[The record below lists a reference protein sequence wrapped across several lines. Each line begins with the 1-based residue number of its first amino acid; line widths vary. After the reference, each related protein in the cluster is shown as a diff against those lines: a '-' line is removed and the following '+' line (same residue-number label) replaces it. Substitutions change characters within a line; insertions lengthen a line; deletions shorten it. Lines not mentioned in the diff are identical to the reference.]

1 MEGTKATT
9 ECKIIVINIQSSTSP
24 YIHEHRPD
32 VVHASL
38 VDAMET
44 MGIAWEG
51 IPHTSI
57 ADTIACQKVW
67 DALFPHYYQGE

>member
-1 MEGTKATT
+1 MHDKTRCCANEF
-9 ECKIIVINIQSSTSP
+9 VR

-44 MGIAWEG
+44 MGIAWDG